1 VVVCALVTDLMD
13 RSKISSAIEGVQFSL
28 SADAD
33 VVIVDLS
40 RGVDITDVRAQS
52 PNARIVGY
60 GPHVENLAASGA
72 DEVLPRSKFF
82 TDPRAAVAMRR

>member
-1 VVVCALVTDLMD
+1 MD
-13 RSKISSAIEGVQFSL
+13 RSKISSAIAGVQFSL

-40 RGVDITDVRAQS
+40 KNVDLADVRAKA
-52 PNARIVGY
+52 PNARVIGY
-60 GPHVENLAASGA
+60 GPHVENLAESGA

-82 TDPRAAVAMRR
+82 TDPRAAVDMRR